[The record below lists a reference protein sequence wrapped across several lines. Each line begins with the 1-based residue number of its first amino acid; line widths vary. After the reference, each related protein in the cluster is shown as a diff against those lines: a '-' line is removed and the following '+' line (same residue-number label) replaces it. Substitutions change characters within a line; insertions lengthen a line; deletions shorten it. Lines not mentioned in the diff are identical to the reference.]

1 MGSGLRELLT
11 RDREFDPL
19 GFNVIPV
26 REEKSVEVLR
36 TYTLS
41 LIEEVEKQQKEIN
54 RLRDLIDGAK
64 QLTFPDIEDRLV
76 RLKVRAWSHGRE
88 RVEKSNISA
97 RPVGHKEQE
106 LLPHGQRVG
115 PETKDD
121 DLSALPEEVVEHEF
135 TDEGLVE
142 EAKLRGITPASASIW
157 EQVPGLY
164 QESREITVI
173 EREYKTLFHRRAKY
187 RLKKEFNNT
196 GKEVLVTAPGPVKLL
211 PGSRYSVEFAAQ
223 VAADKYDMHLPLERQ
238 RRQMEALGLNVSVKT
253 LYGLCRALAEL
264 CEKTVVPK
272 IRKEILSDFA
282 SVHVD
287 ETPWALL
294 GGRGG
299 YMWTMSNRSGAYY
312 RFEPTRSGKIAEEML
327 KDYRGSVLTDGFS
340 GYERV
345 KKLTGVRVAHCWSHA
360 RREFYERRE
369 LFPKEAEEAIA
380 IIDELFRLERA
391 AEDFRALRPVRR
403 EKSKEV
409 IHRFREWL
417 INTRSKHLPEAGLTK
432 AIDYCLKLWPGLSL
446 FAADL
451 TVPLT
456 NNDAER
462 ALRHVVVG
470 RKNFLGSKSIDGAD
484 TAATLY
490 TVIES
495 AKRAGIQARGYLE
508 YVADTAGREHDP
520 LTPLELAWVIDG
532 KLPPPQ
538 PDKNDWKI

>member
-1 MGSGLRELLT
+1 MGSCLRQRLTCDHGFDLLC
-11 RDREFDPL
+11 
-19 GFNVIPV
+19 FNVIPV

-41 LIEEVEKQQKEIN
+41 LIEQNLAQQKEIN
-54 RLRDLIDGAK
+54 RLRELIDGAK
-64 QLTFPDIEDRLV
+64 QLAFPDIEDRLV
-76 RLKVRAWSHGRE
+76 RLKVQAWQHGRE
-88 RVEKSNISA
+88 RVEKTTISA

-106 LLPHGQRVG
+106 LLPHGKRVG
-115 PETKDD
+115 PETKQDD
-121 DLSALPEEVVEHEF
+121 VSALPEEVVEHEF
-135 TDEGLVE
+135 TEAGLVD
-142 EAKLRGITPASASIW
+142 EAKLRGITPASASVW

-173 EREYKTLFHRRAKY
+173 ERVYKTRFHRRAKY

-196 GKEVLVTAPGPVKLL
+196 GKEVLITAPGPVKLL

-223 VAADKYDMHLPLERQ
+223 VAADKYDMSLPLERQ
-238 RRQMEALGLNVSVKT
+238 RRQMETLGLCVSVKT

-264 CEKTVVPK
+264 CEKTVVAK

-312 RFEPTRSGKIAEEML
+312 RFETTRSGRIAEEML
-327 KDYRGSVLTDGFS
+327 KGYRGSVLTDGFS

-345 KKLTGVRVAHCWSHA
+345 KKLSGVRVAHCWSHA

-380 IIDELFRLERA
+380 LIDELFRLERTA
-391 AEDFRALRPVRR
+391 DDFAALRTVRR
-403 EKSKEV
+403 EKSKNALQ
-409 IHRFREWL
+409 RFHDWL
-417 INTRSKHLPEAGLTK
+417 IETRSKHLPEAGLTK
-432 AIDYCLKLWPGLSL
+432 AIDYCLKLWSGLSL
-446 FAADL
+446 FTTDL
-451 TVPLT
+451 SVPLT

-495 AKRAGIQARGYLE
+495 AKRVGMIPRWYLE
-508 YVADTAGREHDP
+508 YVADTAGRGHDP
-520 LTPLELAWVIDG
+520 LSPLELAWAVEERA
-532 KLPPPQ
+532 PTPQ

>member
-1 MGSGLRELLT
+1 LT
-11 RDREFDPL
+11 YDRKFDPL
-19 GFNVIPV
+19 FSIVIPV
-26 REEKSVEVLR
+26 QEENSVEVLR

-41 LIEEVEKQQKEIN
+41 LIDEVTRLQKEVK
-54 RLRDLIDGAK
+54 RLSNIIDDSK
-64 QLTFPDIEDRLV
+64 QIAFADIEDKLT
-76 RLKVRAWSHGRE
+76 RLKVQAFVQGRE
-88 RVEKSNISA
+88 RIEKTQITA
-97 RPVGHKEQE
+97 RPVGHRDQE
-106 LLPHGQRVG
+106 LLPHGKRVG
-115 PETKDD
+115 PETKEDD
-121 DLSALPEEVVEHEF
+121 ASSLLEEVVLHEF
-135 TDEGLVE
+135 TEDGLVD
-142 EAKLRGITPASASIW
+142 EAKLRGVEPATAEAW
-157 EQVPGLY
+157 EKVEGLF

-173 EREYKTLFHRRAKY
+173 ERVYKTRLHRRAKY
-187 RLKKEFNNT
+187 RLKKEFNQT

-211 PGSRYSVEFAAQ
+211 PGCRYSVEFASQ

-238 RRQMEALGLNVSVKT
+238 RRQMEALGLSVSVKT

-272 IRKEILSDFA
+272 IRKEILADFA
-282 SVHVD
+282 SVHID

-327 KDYRGSVLTDGFS
+327 KGYRGSVLTDGFS

-345 KKLTGVRVAHCWSHA
+345 KKLSGVRLAHCWSHA

-369 LFPKEAEEAIA
+369 LFPKEAEEAIVL
-380 IIDELFRLERA
+380 IDELFRLERT
-391 AEDFRALRPVRR
+391 AEDFANLRVIRR
-403 EKSKEV
+403 EKSTEALA
-409 IHRFREWL
+409 RFREWL
-417 INTRSKHLPEAGLTK
+417 TTMRTKHLPNSGLTK

-446 FAADL
+446 FATDL

-484 TAATLY
+484 AAATLY

-495 AKRAGIQARGYLE
+495 AKRVGMVPRGYLE
-508 YVADTAGREHDP
+508 YVADTAGRGHNP
-520 LTPLELAWVIDG
+520 LSPLELAWALDEHT
-532 KLPPPQ
+532 PTPQ
-538 PDKNDWKI
+538 PNKNDWKI

>member
-1 MGSGLRELLT
+1 
-11 RDREFDPL
+11 
-19 GFNVIPV
+19 VIPV

-41 LIEEVEKQQKEIN
+41 LIEQNLAQQKEIN
-54 RLRDLIDGAK
+54 RLRELIDGAK
-64 QLTFPDIEDRLV
+64 QLAFPDIEDRLV
-76 RLKVRAWSHGRE
+76 RLKVQAWQHGRE
-88 RVEKSNISA
+88 RVEKTTISA

-106 LLPHGQRVG
+106 LLPHGKRVG
-115 PETKDD
+115 PETKQDD
-121 DLSALPEEVVEHEF
+121 VSALPEEVVEHEF
-135 TDEGLVE
+135 TEAGLVD
-142 EAKLRGITPASASIW
+142 EAKLRGITPASASVW

-173 EREYKTLFHRRAKY
+173 ERVYKTRFHRRAKY

-196 GKEVLVTAPGPVKLL
+196 GKEVLITAPGPVKLL

-223 VAADKYDMHLPLERQ
+223 VAADKYDMSLPLERQ
-238 RRQMEALGLNVSVKT
+238 RRQMETLGLCVSVKT

-264 CEKTVVPK
+264 CEKTVVAK

-312 RFEPTRSGKIAEEML
+312 RFETTRSGRIAEEML
-327 KDYRGSVLTDGFS
+327 KGYRGSVLTDGFS

-345 KKLTGVRVAHCWSHA
+345 KKLSGVRVAHCWSHA

-380 IIDELFRLERA
+380 LIDELFRLERTA
-391 AEDFRALRPVRR
+391 DDFAALRTVRR
-403 EKSKEV
+403 EKSKNALQ
-409 IHRFREWL
+409 RFHDWL
-417 INTRSKHLPEAGLTK
+417 IETRSKHLPEAGLTK
-432 AIDYCLKLWPGLSL
+432 AIDYCLKLWSGLSL
-446 FAADL
+446 FTTDL
-451 TVPLT
+451 SVPLT

-495 AKRAGIQARGYLE
+495 AKRVGMIPRWYLE
-508 YVADTAGREHDP
+508 YVADTAGRGHDP
-520 LTPLELAWVIDG
+520 LSPLELAWAVEERA
-532 KLPPPQ
+532 PTPQ

>member
-1 MGSGLRELLT
+1 M
-11 RDREFDPL
+11 
-19 GFNVIPV
+19 IPV

-54 RLRDLIDGAK
+54 RLRSLIDGAK
-64 QLTFPDIEDRLV
+64 QIAFPDIEDRLS

-88 RVEKSNISA
+88 RTEKTTIFS
-97 RPVGHKEQE
+97 RPVGHQEQA
-106 LLPHGQRVG
+106 LLPHGKRVG
-115 PETKDD
+115 PEKKEDD
-121 DLSALPEEVVEHEF
+121 ASSLPEEVVEHEF
-135 TDEGLVE
+135 TEAGLIDE
-142 EAKLRGITPASASIW
+142 ATLRRVTPVSAEVW
-157 EQVPGLY
+157 EKVPGLY

-173 EREYKTLFHRRAKY
+173 ERVYKTRFHRRAKY
-187 RLKKEFNNT
+187 RLKEEFNRT
-196 GKEVLVTAPGPVKLL
+196 GKEVLITAPGPVKLL

-223 VAADKYDMHLPLERQ
+223 VAADKYDVHLPLERQ
-238 RRQMEALGLNVSVKT
+238 RRQMESLGLVVSVKT
-253 LYGLCRALAEL
+253 LYSLCRALAEL
-264 CEKTVVPK
+264 CEKTIVPK

-312 RFEPTRSGKIAEEML
+312 RFEQTRSGLVAKEML

-345 KKLTGVRVAHCWSHA
+345 KKLPGVRVAHCWSHA

-369 LFPKEAEEAIA
+369 IFPKEAAEAITL
-380 IIDELFRLERA
+380 IDELFRLERA
-391 AEDFRALRPVRR
+391 AEDFASLRIVRR
-403 EKSKEV
+403 EKS
-409 IHRFREWL
+409 REALRHFHDWL
-417 INTRSKHLPEAGLTK
+417 IETRTKHLPEAGLTK

-446 FAADL
+446 FTTDL
-451 TVPLT
+451 SVPLT

-495 AKRAGIQARGYLE
+495 AKRVGMVPRGYLE
-508 YVADTAGREHDP
+508 YVADTAGRGHDP
-520 LTPLELAWVIDG
+520 LSPLELAWAVEERS
-532 KLPPPQ
+532 PTPQ